1 MDDYIEY
8 QIAHGEGEFGS
19 SSDDASG
26 GCLILILMIIAAI
39 WLVGKLIG

>member
-8 QIAHGEGEFGS
+8 QIAHSEGEFADS
-19 SSDDASG
+19 SEDASG

-39 WLVGKLIG
+39 WFLTKLIG